1 MGVHCSDRRNGL
13 EEIQWRWV
21 MDGLE
26 GNTFISSFNGVD
38 GLENLF
44 KGGQEEADLRNK
56 NLDKYEAV
64 VPVARLLLRSE
75 ATLTKLDLRY
85 CSQEQNMC

>member
-38 GLENLF
+38 GLENIF
-44 KGGQEEADLRNK
+44 KGGQKELDLRNK
-56 NLDKYEAV
+56 NLDENEAV
-64 VPVARLLLRSE
+64 VPVVRLLLRSE
-75 ATLTKLDLRY
+75 ATLTKLDLR
-85 CSQEQNMC
+85 

>member
-1 MGVHCSDRRNGL
+1 
-13 EEIQWRWV
+13 

-85 CSQEQNMC
+85 CSQEQNMCWDESLCPFLWLIKQTLQQYV